1 MAIDQRFFDEL
12 IDRCDIV
19 EVASAYLPLKR
30 SGGNYS
36 ALCPFHNEKTPSFSV
51 SREKQIFKCFGCG
64 EGGNVISFVMK
75 MENLPFLDAVRQLA
89 ERVGMDMP
97 ENEWDGENVRKERER
112 LMALNREA
120 ARYFHE
126 TLLSG
131 QGAGARAYL
140 SRRGISQKSIKMFGL
155 GYADDSWDSLIK
167 AMGAKGFENSELERA
182 RLAGRG
188 KSGGL
193 YNFFRDRIMFPISDL
208 RRNVVA
214 FGGRVLQGDG
224 EGRKYINSPDTPV
237 YNKSRVLYG
246 MNLAKTSKAGQYIL
260 VEGNLDVIALHQAGF
275 DSAVASCG
283 TAFTTD
289 QAKLLGRY
297 TSEVVICFDAD
308 AAGQNATRKAIDIL
322 KAQNIGVRVLQI
334 PPKRDQDGH
343 VLLDSKGLPMKND
356 PDDYIRENGASAFAA
371 LLERPET
378 DGQYRLGRI
387 RAQYNL
393 ELDEQRI
400 AFSREVARYI
410 ATLSSPVEGEILAR
424 SAAREAAISE
434 ESLLTEIERL
444 RRQNAK
450 SRRKKEQQQA
460 TASPQNAAQPA
471 ARALRYR
478 DPASAKVEEQL
489 LVALLSAPELVEQAM
504 SAVATEDFSSEFLG
518 SIYGKILARHAAG
531 LEVTAAACMIGL
543 EPDETAHLSSL
554 LTAPVAAV
562 ADAETVRRCIDRLV
576 LARTK
581 RTGDST
587 EALRLAFEA
596 KKGDAKNK
604 PVPK

>member
-19 EVASAYLPLKR
+19 EVVSSYLPLKR
-30 SGGNYS
+30 AGGNYS

-75 MENLPFLDAVRQLA
+75 IENLPFLDAVRMLA
-89 ERVGMDMP
+89 ERVGMEMP
-97 ENEWDGENVRKERER
+97 ENEWDGEGARKERER
-112 LMALNREA
+112 LTALNREA

-126 TLLSG
+126 TLLSDR
-131 QGAGARAYL
+131 GAAAREYL
-140 SRRGISQKSIKMFGL
+140 ARRGISQKSIKMFGL

-167 AMGAKGFENSELERA
+167 AMQAKGFDNSELERS

-224 EGRKYINSPDTPV
+224 DGRKYINSPDTPV

-246 MNLAKTSKAGQYIL
+246 MNLAKSSKANQFIL

-283 TAFTTD
+283 TAFTAD

-297 TSEVVICFDAD
+297 TAEVVLCFDAD

-322 KAQNIGVRVLQI
+322 KAQNLGVRVLQI

-343 VLLDSKGLPMKND
+343 IILDSKGQPMKND
-356 PDDYIRENGASAFAA
+356 PDDFIKENGPSAFAT

-378 DGQYRLGRI
+378 DGQYRLSRI

-400 AFSREVARYI
+400 AFSREAARYI
-410 ATLSSPVEGEILAR
+410 ATLPSPVEGEILAR
-424 SAAREAAISE
+424 SAAREASISE

-450 SRRKKEQQQA
+450 NRRKKEQQQA

-471 ARALRYR
+471 ARTLRYR

-489 LVALLSAPELVEQAM
+489 LVALLSAPALVEQAM
-504 SAVATEDFSSEFLG
+504 AALTPEDFTSEFLG
-518 SIYGKILARHAAG
+518 SIYSKILARHGSG
-531 LEVTAAACMIGL
+531 LEVTAAACMVGL
-543 EPDETAHLSSL
+543 EPEESTHLSSL

-562 ADAETVRRCIDRLV
+562 ADAETVRRCIDRLI
-576 LARTK
+576 LAKTK
-581 RTGDST
+581 RAGDST

-596 KKGDAKNK
+596 KKGDTKNK
-604 PVPK
+604 PAPK